1 MPSSDKKS
9 TQDSAAVAKT
19 SQSKTAKAKTSKAKT
34 SETKTSRTK
43 TTKTKTTKTK
53 TTKPKTAKAETAKA
67 VAQTANRETAT
78 SAEKSSK
85 AASTEIK
92 AERTKAAGPS
102 AKSRSSSTRSSK
114 ARKAANAEPTAQAS
128 DLNGHGHIDLSDTK
142 NLIRISG
149 ARQHNLKDISLDL
162 PRDKMIVFTGVSGS
176 GKSSLA
182 FDTIFAEGQRRY
194 VESLSAY
201 ARQFLGQVDKPDVD
215 AIEGL
220 SPAISIDQKSTS
232 HNPRSTVGTVTEIYD
247 YLRLLYGRAGQPHCP
262 QCDRSIAPQ
271 SIDQMVDQV
280 MALPNGTRFQLL
292 APVVRGKKGTHQKL
306 LSALAAEGFVRVR
319 VNGEL
324 RELGDNIELEKNKT
338 HDVEV
343 VVDRLVKKDDLQER
357 LVDSLATALKRS
369 EGIAIIDVLPARGDS
384 KTDSETATV
393 PDEIVF
399 SENFACPE
407 HGAVMDELSPRLFSF
422 NSPYGACPHC
432 HGLGNLQRFSAEL
445 VVPDPTVPV
454 YAAIAPW
461 SEKDNTY
468 YFSLLYSVGQ
478 AFGFELQSQWQ
489 SLTQKQQ
496 TVILHGSKEKIY
508 IETDSRYGKQKG
520 YHRRYEGVLPMLERQ
535 YRESSSE
542 TYKQKLEKYLIDQPC
557 EVCGGA
563 RLKPESMAVRI
574 GPYSIKELTSV
585 SIRECRDRIYALV
598 GENGQTPQLTNRQMT
613 IGELVLKEIK
623 ARLTFLLD
631 VGLDYLTLDRT
642 ARTLSGGEAQRIRLA
657 TQIGAGLSGVLYV
670 LDEPSIGLH
679 QRDNDRLLNTLKR
692 LKALGNT
699 LIVVEHDEDT
709 MRAADYLVDIG
720 PGAGVHGGQI
730 VAKGQLD
737 DILNAENSLT
747 GAYLSG
753 RKKIDT
759 PPERRPGNGRHI
771 QIRNAHLNNLQQ
783 IDVDIPLGKFV
794 CITGVSGSG
803 KSTLINELLY
813 PAIRHYFG
821 SKIPQPKAMD
831 PITGLKALDKA
842 IVIDQSPIGR
852 TPRSNPA
859 TYTGVFDVVRD
870 LYAETI
876 EAKAR
881 GYKRGQFSFNV
892 KGGRCEAC
900 GGQGVNVIEMNF
912 LPDVYVQCEV
922 CKGARYNRET
932 LQVKYKGK
940 TISDVLNTTA
950 EEARAFFENI
960 PKAATRLQT
969 MVDVGLGY
977 VRLGQTAP
985 TLSGGEAQ
993 RMKLASELA
1002 RRSTGKTLYLIDEPT
1017 TGLSFYDVHKLLD
1030 VVQRLVDKGNSVI
1043 MIEHNLDVIR
1053 CCDWIVDLGPEGG
1066 DRGGQIIAQGTP
1078 ETVAKVAGSYTG
1090 KYLKEVLDQHPPA

>member
-1 MPSSDKKS
+1 MVVYDEKSSPPAPMPSSKKKS
-9 TQDSAAVAKT
+9 DLKPAAADTVTANQSNGARTKKASAKGSKSAAD
-19 SQSKTAKAKTSKAKT
+19 KALKQATESD
-34 SETKTSRTK
+34 E
-43 TTKTKTTKTK
+43 
-53 TTKPKTAKAETAKA
+53 
-67 VAQTANRETAT
+67 RE
-78 SAEKSSK
+78 
-85 AASTEIK
+85 
-92 AERTKAAGPS
+92 GPV
-102 AKSRSSSTRSSK
+102 
-114 ARKAANAEPTAQAS
+114 Q
-128 DLNGHGHIDLSDTK
+128 NGHNGHKIDLSDTK
-142 NLIRISG
+142 NLIRIRG
-149 ARQHNLKDISLDL
+149 ARQHNLQNVSLDL

-280 MALPNGTRFQLL
+280 MALPDRTRFQIL

-319 VNGEL
+319 INGEA
-324 RELGDNIELEKNKT
+324 RELNDNIELDKNKT
-338 HDVEV
+338 HNIEV

-357 LVDSLATALKRS
+357 LVDSLSTALKRS
-369 EGIAIIDVLPARGDS
+369 EGIAIIDVLSGDKS
-384 KTDSETATV
+384 IVDQMENQQNSDEEAAVQTDL
-393 PDEIVF
+393 IF

-422 NSPYGACPHC
+422 NSPYGACPNC
-432 HGLGNLQRFSAEL
+432 HGLGNLQMFSADL

-489 SLTQKQQ
+489 SLTQEQQ
-496 TVILHGSKEKIY
+496 DIILHGSKEKIY
-508 IETDSRYGKQKG
+508 IETDSRYGAQKG
-520 YHRRYEGVLPMLERQ
+520 YQRRYEGVLPMLQRQ
-535 YRESSSE
+535 YEESTSE
-542 TYKQKLEKYLIDQPC
+542 TYRQKLEKYLVDQPC
-557 EVCGGA
+557 AVCNGA
-563 RLKPESMAVRI
+563 KLKPEALAVRI
-574 GPYSIKELTSV
+574 GPYNIKEFTGV
-585 SIRECRDRIYALV
+585 SIRECRERVYELV
-598 GENGQTPQLTNRQMT
+598 GENGAPPKLSDRQMA

-631 VGLDYLTLDRT
+631 VGLDYLSLDRT

-679 QRDNDRLLNTLKR
+679 QRDNDRLLLTLQR
-692 LKALGNT
+692 LKDLGNT
-699 LIVVEHDEDT
+699 LVVVEHDEDT

-720 PGAGVHGGQI
+720 PGAGIHGGRI
-730 VAKGQLD
+730 VAQGQLE
-737 DILNAENSLT
+737 DILNSEESLT

-753 RKKIDT
+753 RQKIET
-759 PPERRPGNGRHI
+759 PAERRPGNGRSIHI
-771 QIRNAHLNNLQQ
+771 GNAHLNNLKH
-783 IDVDIPLGKFV
+783 ISVDIPLGKFV

-813 PAIRHYFG
+813 PAIRQHFG
-821 SKIPQPKAMD
+821 SKVPHPKEMD
-831 PITGLKALDKA
+831 PIKGLKALDKA

-870 LYAETI
+870 LYTETI

-940 TISDVLNTTA
+940 NISDVLNSTA
-950 EEARAFFENI
+950 EESLTFFENI
-960 PKAATRLQT
+960 PKAASRLQT

-985 TLSGGEAQ
+985 TMSGGEAQ

-1043 MIEHNLDVIR
+1043 MIEHNLDMIR
-1053 CCDWIVDLGPEGG
+1053 CCDWVIDLGPEGG
-1066 DRGGQIIAQGTP
+1066 DRGGEIIAEGTP
-1078 ETVAKVAGSYTG
+1078 EQVAANKGSYTG
-1090 KYLKEVLDQHPPA
+1090 KYLKDVLLQHPPVKKKK